1 MILKSYEITKI
12 NLNKNNLI
20 LFYGKN
26 EALKD
31 QAIKLI
37 NKNKQIFIFDEKEI
51 LENQNNFLETVTTK
65 SLFEEEKTILIKR
78 ASDKILKIIEYIYSK
93 DLKDINI
100 IVNSDELEKKSKL
113 RSFFEKEK
121 ECICVPFYPDN
132 EQTLTKLTYNF
143 FKEKN
148 ILLSQYSINQIVNKS
163 LGDRKSLINEL
174 EKIVQ
179 FAKNKK
185 KIEDRDIAKII
196 NLTENYSVS
205 ELVNNFLAKNKK
217 KIVNILNEN
226 NYSNDDCVL
235 IIRSFLNKS
244 KKILKLSEEYVL
256 KRLDND
262 CALAFF
268 YHQNIVLCIAKL
280 NNLNLFSSPIV
291 LGGYR
296 PEGPLDSNFVDSN
309 GNSYRSIS
317 VAFNKYIGMRS
328 FYQDMLMV
336 SSPYIG
342 EWPYSISIS

>member
-1 MILKSYEITKI
+1 MILKSFEVTKI
-12 NLNKNNLI
+12 NSNKNKLV

-51 LENQNNFLETVTTK
+51 LENQNNFLETISTK

-93 DLKDINI
+93 NLEDINI

-121 ECICVPFYPDN
+121 ECICIPFYPDN
-132 EQTLTKLTYNF
+132 EQTLTRLAYNF
-143 FKEKN
+143 FKDKK
-148 ILLSQYSINQIVNKS
+148 ILVSRYSINQIVNKS

-174 EKIVQ
+174 EKIAQ
-179 FAKNKK
+179 FSKDKKNIKD
-185 KIEDRDIAKII
+185 EDISKII
-196 NLTENYSVS
+196 NLNENYSIS
-205 ELVNNFLAKNKK
+205 ELVNNFLAKNKN

-244 KKILKLSEEYVL
+244 KKILKLSEEYE
-256 KRLDND
+256 KNN
-262 CALAFF
+262 
-268 YHQNIVLCIAKL
+268 NINVTISNARPPIFWKEKEITIQQIQKWEPKKIKQLIYKL
-280 NNLNLFSSPIV
+280 NELELNIKK
-291 LGGYR
+291 
-296 PEGPLDSNFVDSN
+296 NFN
-309 GNSYRSIS
+309 NSICLTTDFILEQS
-317 VAFNKYIGMRS
+317 A
-328 FYQDMLMV
+328 
-336 SSPYIG
+336 
-342 EWPYSISIS
+342 

>member
-12 NLNKNNLI
+12 NLHKNNLI

-93 DLKDINI
+93 NLKDINI

-121 ECICVPFYPDN
+121 ECICIPFYPDN
-132 EQTLTKLTYNF
+132 EQTLTKLAYNF
-143 FKEKN
+143 FKDKK
-148 ILLSQYSINQIVNKS
+148 ILVSQYSINQIVNRS
-163 LGDRKSLINEL
+163 LGDRKGLINEL
-174 EKIVQ
+174 EKISQ
-179 FAKNKK
+179 FSKDKKNIKD
-185 KIEDRDIAKII
+185 EDISKII
-196 NLTENYSVS
+196 NLNENYSIS

-217 KIVNILNEN
+217 KIVYILNEN

-244 KKILKLSEEYVL
+244 KKILKLSEEYE
-256 KRLDND
+256 KNN
-262 CALAFF
+262 
-268 YHQNIVLCIAKL
+268 NIDVTISNARPPIFWKEKEITIQQIQKWEPKKIKQLIYKL
-280 NNLNLFSSPIV
+280 NELELNIKK
-291 LGGYR
+291 
-296 PEGPLDSNFVDSN
+296 NFN
-309 GNSYRSIS
+309 NSICLTTDFILEQS
-317 VAFNKYIGMRS
+317 A
-328 FYQDMLMV
+328 
-336 SSPYIG
+336 
-342 EWPYSISIS
+342 

>member
-93 DLKDINI
+93 DLNDINI

-143 FKEKN
+143 FREKN
-148 ILLSQYSINQIVNKS
+148 ILLSQYSVNQIVNKS
-163 LGDRKSLINEL
+163 LEDRKSLINEL
-174 EKIVQ
+174 EKIAQ

-196 NLTENYSVS
+196 NLTENYSIS

-244 KKILKLSEEYVL
+244 KKILKLSEEYE
-256 KRLDND
+256 KNN
-262 CALAFF
+262 
-268 YHQNIVLCIAKL
+268 NINITISNARPPIFWKEKEITIQQIQKWEPKKIKQFIYKL
-280 NNLNLFSSPIV
+280 NELELNIKK
-291 LGGYR
+291 
-296 PEGPLDSNFVDSN
+296 NFN
-309 GNSYRSIS
+309 NSICLTTDFILEQS
-317 VAFNKYIGMRS
+317 A
-328 FYQDMLMV
+328 
-336 SSPYIG
+336 
-342 EWPYSISIS
+342 

>member
-1 MILKSYEITKI
+1 MILKSYELNKI
-12 NLNKNNLI
+12 NLNENKLI

-31 QAIKLI
+31 QAVKLI
-37 NKNKQIFIFDEKEI
+37 NKNKQIFLFDEKEI
-51 LENQNNFLETVTTK
+51 LDNQNNFLETVTTK

-93 DLKDINI
+93 NLKDINI

-174 EKIVQ
+174 EKIAQ
-179 FAKNKK
+179 FSKDKKNIKD
-185 KIEDRDIAKII
+185 EDISKII
-196 NLTENYSVS
+196 NLNENYSIS

-244 KKILKLSEEYVL
+244 KKILKLSEEYE
-256 KRLDND
+256 KNN
-262 CALAFF
+262 
-268 YHQNIVLCIAKL
+268 NINITISNARPPIFWKEKEITIQQIQKWEPKKIKQLIYKL
-280 NNLNLFSSPIV
+280 NELELNIKK
-291 LGGYR
+291 
-296 PEGPLDSNFVDSN
+296 NFN
-309 GNSYRSIS
+309 NSICLTTDFILEQS
-317 VAFNKYIGMRS
+317 A
-328 FYQDMLMV
+328 
-336 SSPYIG
+336 
-342 EWPYSISIS
+342 

>member
-1 MILKSYEITKI
+1 MILKSYEIKKI
-12 NLNKNNLI
+12 NFQKNNLI

-31 QAIKLI
+31 QAIILI
-37 NKNKQIFIFDEKEI
+37 NKNRQIFIFDEKEI

-65 SLFEEEKTILIKR
+65 SLFEEERTILIKR
-78 ASDKILKIIEYIYSK
+78 ASDKILKIIEYVYSK

-132 EQTLTKLTYNF
+132 EQTLIKFTLDF

-148 ILLSQYSINQIVNKS
+148 ILISQYSINQIINKS

-174 EKIVQ
+174 EKIAQ
-179 FAKNKK
+179 FSKNKK
-185 KIEDRDIAKII
+185 KIEDKDIAKII
-196 NLTENYSVS
+196 NLTENYSIT
-205 ELVNNFLAKNKK
+205 ELVNNILAKNKK

-244 KKILKLSEEYVL
+244 KKILKLSEEYEKNNNINITISNARPPIFWKEKEITIQQIQKWEPKKIKQL
-256 KRLDND
+256 IYRLNE
-262 CALAFF
+262 LEL
-268 YHQNIVLCIAKL
+268 NIKKNF
-280 NNLNLFSSPIV
+280 NN
-291 LGGYR
+291 
-296 PEGPLDSNFVDSN
+296 
-309 GNSYRSIS
+309 SICLTTDFILEQS
-317 VAFNKYIGMRS
+317 T
-328 FYQDMLMV
+328 
-336 SSPYIG
+336 
-342 EWPYSISIS
+342 

>member
-1 MILKSYEITKI
+1 MILKSYEIKKI
-12 NLNKNNLI
+12 NLHKNNLI

-31 QAIKLI
+31 EAIKLI

-51 LENQNNFLETVTTK
+51 LENQNNFLESVTTK
-65 SLFEEEKTILIKR
+65 SLFEEEKTILIRR
-78 ASDKILKIIEYIYSK
+78 ASDKILKIIEFIYSK
-93 DLKDINI
+93 DLNDINI

-113 RSFFEKEK
+113 RSFFEKKK

-132 EQTLTKLTYNF
+132 EQTLTKFTYNF

-163 LGDRKSLINEL
+163 LEDRKSLINEL
-174 EKIVQ
+174 EKIAQ

-196 NLTENYSVS
+196 NLTENYSIS
-205 ELVNNFLAKNKK
+205 ELVNNFLVKNKK

-244 KKILKLSEEYVL
+244 KKILKLSEEYE
-256 KRLDND
+256 KNN
-262 CALAFF
+262 
-268 YHQNIVLCIAKL
+268 NINITISNARPPIFWKEKEITIQQIQKWEPKKIKQFIYKL
-280 NNLNLFSSPIV
+280 NELELNIKK
-291 LGGYR
+291 
-296 PEGPLDSNFVDSN
+296 NFN
-309 GNSYRSIS
+309 NSICLTTDFILEQS
-317 VAFNKYIGMRS
+317 A
-328 FYQDMLMV
+328 
-336 SSPYIG
+336 
-342 EWPYSISIS
+342 

>member
-1 MILKSYEITKI
+1 MILKSYEIKKI
-12 NLNKNNLI
+12 NLHKNNLI

-31 QAIKLI
+31 EAIKLI

-51 LENQNNFLETVTTK
+51 LENQNNFLESVTTK
-65 SLFEEEKTILIKR
+65 SLFEEEKTILIRR
-78 ASDKILKIIEYIYSK
+78 ASDKILKIIEFIYSK
-93 DLKDINI
+93 DLNDINI
-100 IVNSDELEKKSKL
+100 IVNSNELEKKSKL
-113 RSFFEKEK
+113 RSFFEKKK

-143 FKEKN
+143 FREKN

-163 LGDRKSLINEL
+163 LEDRKSLINEL
-174 EKIVQ
+174 EKIAQ

-196 NLTENYSVS
+196 NLTENYSIS

-244 KKILKLSEEYVL
+244 KKILKLSEEYE
-256 KRLDND
+256 KNN
-262 CALAFF
+262 
-268 YHQNIVLCIAKL
+268 NINITISNARPPIFWKEKEITIQQIQKWEPKKIKQLIYKL
-280 NNLNLFSSPIV
+280 NKLELNIKK
-291 LGGYR
+291 
-296 PEGPLDSNFVDSN
+296 NFN
-309 GNSYRSIS
+309 NSICLTTDFILEQS
-317 VAFNKYIGMRS
+317 A
-328 FYQDMLMV
+328 
-336 SSPYIG
+336 
-342 EWPYSISIS
+342 

>member
-1 MILKSYEITKI
+1 MILKSYEIKKI
-12 NLNKNNLI
+12 NFQKNNLI

-26 EALKD
+26 EAVKD

-51 LENQNNFLETVTTK
+51 LENQNNFLETVTNK
-65 SLFEEEKTILIKR
+65 SLFEEERTILIKR
-78 ASDKILKIIEYIYSK
+78 ASDKILKIIEYVYSK

-132 EQTLTKLTYNF
+132 EQTLIKFTLDF
-143 FKEKN
+143 FTEKN
-148 ILLSQYSINQIVNKS
+148 ILISQYSINQIINKS

-174 EKIVQ
+174 EKIAQ
-179 FAKNKK
+179 FSKNKK
-185 KIEDRDIAKII
+185 KIEDKDIAKII
-196 NLTENYSVS
+196 NLTENYSIA

-244 KKILKLSEEYVL
+244 KKILKLSEEYE
-256 KRLDND
+256 KNN
-262 CALAFF
+262 
-268 YHQNIVLCIAKL
+268 NINVTISNARPPIFWKEKEITIQQIQKWEPKKIKQLIYKL
-280 NNLNLFSSPIV
+280 NELELNIKK
-291 LGGYR
+291 
-296 PEGPLDSNFVDSN
+296 NFN
-309 GNSYRSIS
+309 NSICLTTDFILEQS
-317 VAFNKYIGMRS
+317 A
-328 FYQDMLMV
+328 
-336 SSPYIG
+336 
-342 EWPYSISIS
+342 

>member
-1 MILKSYEITKI
+1 MILKSYEIKKI
-12 NLNKNNLI
+12 NFQKNNLI

-51 LENQNNFLETVTTK
+51 LENQNNFLETVTNK
-65 SLFEEEKTILIKR
+65 SLFEEERTILIKR
-78 ASDKILKIIEYIYSK
+78 ASDKILKIIQYIYSK

-100 IVNSDELEKKSKL
+100 FVNSDELEKKSKL

-121 ECICVPFYPDN
+121 ECICVPFYADN
-132 EQTLTKLTYNF
+132 EQTLIKFTLDF

-148 ILLSQYSINQIVNKS
+148 ILISQYSINQIISKS

-174 EKIVQ
+174 EKIAQ
-179 FAKNKK
+179 FSKNKK
-185 KIEDRDIAKII
+185 KIEDKDIAKII
-196 NLTENYSVS
+196 NLTENYSIT

-244 KKILKLSEEYVL
+244 KKILKLSEEYEKNNNINITISNARPPIFWKEKEITIQQIQKWEPKKIKQL
-256 KRLDND
+256 IYRLNE
-262 CALAFF
+262 LEL
-268 YHQNIVLCIAKL
+268 NIKKNF
-280 NNLNLFSSPIV
+280 NN
-291 LGGYR
+291 
-296 PEGPLDSNFVDSN
+296 
-309 GNSYRSIS
+309 SICLTTDFILEQS
-317 VAFNKYIGMRS
+317 T
-328 FYQDMLMV
+328 
-336 SSPYIG
+336 
-342 EWPYSISIS
+342 